1 VILPYLRVISS
12 QFDVIVPSKFVN
24 MVSFLS
30 LSISY
35 STFFTQLCFTLS
47 VISLQQAQERAKQ
60 LAAQMA
66 MAEAAAAEKKNG
78 GIGGIGGNKGLMMRK
93 SFVLDVYIICA

>member
-1 VILPYLRVISS
+1 LSPASALIWCPFSI
-12 QFDVIVPSKFVN
+12 
-24 MVSFLS
+24 FLFHN
-30 LSISY
+30 ISY
-35 STFFTQLCFTLS
+35 STFFTQIRSTLS